1 MRKAI
6 ILRRRAT
13 ARQIT
18 LPNGETFVATYE
30 RTNRR
35 NLPRNVTVRRTR
47 RAQKGGSLLSSGL
60 RKLTNLRIKFEAK
73 KFFKKGLDVGSRAIT
88 SEIGK

>member
-1 MRKAI
+1 MRKTI

-18 LPNGETFVATYE
+18 LPNGETFAATYE

-35 NLPRNVTVRRTR
+35 NLPRNVTVGRTR
-47 RAQKGGSLLSSGL
+47 HAQKGGGFLSSRL
-60 RKLTNLRIKFEAK
+60 RKLADLRIKFEAK
-73 KFFKKGLDVGSRAIT
+73 RIF
-88 SEIGK
+88 